1 MPKNVRQIGFL
12 GCFLLVLLRVAIG
25 WQFLYEGI
33 WKLDTQKT
41 AKPWSA
47 EGYLANARGP
57 FRDKFRGMIDDP
69 NGLDKLDYDKVAA
82 RWDDWRKTFLERYS
96 GATDAEGKPIEGKL
110 DDLLDGPKQFN
121 SDKLEQLPPGVDN
134 AKLKALKLPKG
145 TWVRYNENEKA
156 KRLETNTHFLPAE
169 RDALLALAKVKA
181 EAEAAEG
188 DAKAEPAAEPAGQPA
203 AEPGTE
209 GDAAGA
215 AAVAVDPLVAKY
227 QAAVKQLYARS
238 GKLSLKERLQVLLKE
253 DPDRIGV
260 VHESHEGTVDYHR
273 PGKVDVYR
281 HLLERY
287 EQNLKQAR
295 QTFHQEHLE
304 KQWREI
310 FEKKLSLVGPV
321 DALTAEY
328 HTAAYKL
335 LKAEDFSRGPV
346 PEPDSKIRQ
355 INQMTMWSLIILGV
369 MLMAG
374 FLSRLS
380 ALSAAGLLLMFYLP
394 MPPWP
399 GVPEAPG
406 PEHALFVNKNLIEV
420 FACLGLTAIPT
431 GRWIGVDALIRRFIL
446 RRKTD

>member
-1 MPKNVRQIGFL
+1 MSKNVRQIGFL

-69 NGLDKLDYDKVAA
+69 NGFDKLDYDKVID
-82 RWDDWRKTFLERYS
+82 RWDAWRDGFLKRYGS
-96 GATDAEGKPIEGKL
+96 ADNVENRLA
-110 DDLLDGPKQFN
+110 DLLDGPKHFAQ
-121 SDKLEQLPPGVDN
+121 DLEKLPPGVDN
-134 AKLKALKLPKG
+134 EKLKSVKLPKE
-145 TWVRYNENEKA
+145 TYVKFNEKS
-156 KRLETNTHFLPAE
+156 KRLETNTHLLPAD
-169 RDALLALAKVKA
+169 RDALLALAGGK
-181 EAEAAEG
+181 
-188 DAKAEPAAEPAGQPA
+188 PAAEAGSDGAEQPVENA
-203 AEPGTE
+203 SA
-209 GDAAGA
+209 
-215 AAVAVDPLVAKY
+215 
-227 QAAVKQLYARS
+227 QAATAVEDPGLKEWRDAVKALYTRA

-253 DPDRIGV
+253 DPDRVGV
-260 VHESHEGTVDYHR
+260 VHESQEGTVDHHR
-273 PGKVDVYR
+273 PGKVDVYK

-310 FEKKLSLVGPV
+310 FEKKLELVGPV

-328 HTAAYKL
+328 HAAAYKL
-335 LKAEDFSRGPV
+335 LKPEQFSTGPV
-346 PEPDSKIRQ
+346 PEPDSKVHQ
-355 INQMTMWSLIILGV
+355 INQMTMWSLIVLGV
-369 MLMAG
+369 MLMTG

-380 ALSAAGLLLMFYLP
+380 ALSAAGLLLLFYLP

-406 PEHALFVNKNLIEV
+406 PEHSLIVNKNLIEV

-446 RRKTD
+446 RKKTD